1 MQKFSAFEL
10 VRRALGQGRNRQRR
24 VRPNRGV
31 TDGAIADV
39 KTGVDPAGRV
49 VDAPGVVDDAP
60 MRVTVSVFP
69 LAWAKFS
76 MSNVSE
82 TPVDCPA
89 TGVPVTL
96 DVDPSDNAC
105 TSDTPDGDDH
115 SPDDPSIA

>member
-1 MQKFSAFEL
+1 MLL
-10 VRRALGQGRNRQRR
+10 VVVTCR
-24 VRPNRGV
+24 VRGDAYVCDPDPIV
-31 TDGAIADV
+31 TV
-39 KTGVDPAGRV
+39 TS
-49 VDAPGVVDDAP
+49 PGVVDDAP
-60 MRVTVSVFP
+60 MRVTVRVFP

-76 MSNVSE
+76 MSSVKL